1 MFLFVIALNLLFL
14 GDTNRMIAEVDAYFD
29 SIPQHLTLLF
39 PALSYMLI
47 LVICNIWAASG
58 LSVNYWIS
66 KIVVTLQFLTCYL
79 SSLWS
84 NLGQGAVFSP
94 NVNDCV
100 LLLIFNLNVPISC
113 RVQCVSLV

>member
-1 MFLFVIALNLLFL
+1 MFVFVIALNLLFL

-29 SIPQHLTLLF
+29 SIPQHSTLLF
-39 PALSYMLI
+39 PALSCMLI
-47 LVICNIWAASG
+47 LATG
-58 LSVNYWIS
+58 LSVYYWIS

-94 NVNDCV
+94 NVNDCF
-100 LLLIFNLNVPISC
+100 IIDF
-113 RVQCVSLV
+113 